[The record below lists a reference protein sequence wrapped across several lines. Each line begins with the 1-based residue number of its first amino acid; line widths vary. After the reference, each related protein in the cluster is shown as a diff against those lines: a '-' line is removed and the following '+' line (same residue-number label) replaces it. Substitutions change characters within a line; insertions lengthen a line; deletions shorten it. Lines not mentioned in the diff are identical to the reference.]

1 MQSQPGK
8 TDEGCAIARRD
19 SVCSAP
25 WPQSLCP
32 DCSCGRSLERT
43 AFTLTLSLFSGRGS
57 WKFLWLLAGTL
68 HPVFFVA
75 PFVPSSEILLPLAQP
90 QTLGPGRASPL
101 MAACLSNG
109 QQEPSG
115 LLPGAGSSSPCGV
128 VTSRGARGSC
138 ARLTFAGSA
147 RSGAALCLRPADILG
162 SYVRFTFDFSPR
174 RCESN
179 SAPSMFDLKTAGS
192 V

>member
-115 LLPGAGSSSPCGV
+115 LLPGVWWPRGAHVGPARSSPLPGAHGAGLRCAFAPRIFLALTSDLPLISHRDGV
-128 VTSRGARGSC
+128 RVTV
-138 ARLTFAGSA
+138 RLP
-147 RSGAALCLRPADILG
+147 CLTSKQLG
-162 SYVRFTFDFSPR
+162 VFR
-174 RCESN
+174 
-179 SAPSMFDLKTAGS
+179 L
-192 V
+192 